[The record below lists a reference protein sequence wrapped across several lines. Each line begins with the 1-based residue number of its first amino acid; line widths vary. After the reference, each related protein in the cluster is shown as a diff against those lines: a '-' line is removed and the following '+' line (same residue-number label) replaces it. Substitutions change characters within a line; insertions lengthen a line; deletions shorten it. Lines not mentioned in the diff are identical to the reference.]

1 MATRTVST
9 RVVRCLLA
17 VAIVLASSPATTAR
31 TAALA
36 FSFPRSEPQS
46 AHAIG
51 LQTAVA
57 QPAGSAPEVIAPTA
71 PEWINLYGL
80 RVWVDGRLAP
90 AGAVVE
96 ARTPAGLPCG
106 QTTVETPG
114 QFGLLTV
121 YRDDP
126 ATAEVEGGDL
136 AKPFLLWLTTGR
148 RPLTTNGL

>member
-1 MATRTVST
+1 MNSCTMFNCTI
-9 RVVRCLLA
+9 RCLLILAIISTSLPGVSARASTPAASLSHA
-17 VAIVLASSPATTAR
+17 VQSALAVHGLR
-31 TAALA
+31 TAGRAAALT
-36 FSFPRSEPQS
+36 P
-46 AHAIG
+46 
-51 LQTAVA
+51 AV
-57 QPAGSAPEVIAPTA
+57 QPGVT
-71 PEWINLYGL
+71 PEWMNFYGL
-80 RVWVDGRLAP
+80 RAWVDGQLAP